1 MRVMAATPSSMASLQ
16 LGHERIS
23 VLGGGWLGLPLAQYL
38 AAQGYAVQVSRTTA
52 AGAQQVRE
60 LGLRA
65 QEVNLAAEAPLA
77 DGPFW
82 QVSTMLIAVPP
93 QAGQPEAMQVAQYQR
108 LAERLRASGVQHV
121 LYVSSTS
128 VYGDANAEVTET
140 TPLAPQKPGGQV
152 VQALEQVLQQ
162 EVAMQTT
169 VLRFGGLIGYD
180 RLPADAAAIQRRS
193 RAADTPLNVIHR
205 DDCVRIICEIVRQGA
220 WGEVFNACAD
230 AHPTRREYYATAA
243 AARGFTLPDMGPV
256 QVLPYKVVNSD
267 KLKAA
272 LSYQFLYPN
281 PLAVFDA
288 PGSPLTH

>member
-1 MRVMAATPSSMASLQ
+1 MAAIFSRVPSQSGAQ
-16 LGHERIS
+16 HIS

-38 AAQGYAVQVSRTTA
+38 AAQDYAVHVSRTTA
-52 AGAQQVRE
+52 AGVQQVQE
-60 LGLRA
+60 LGLRSH
-65 QEVNLAAEAPLA
+65 EVNLAGETLLP

-82 QVSTMLIAVPP
+82 QVPTMLIAVPP
-93 QAGQPEAMQVAQYQR
+93 QAGQPEAQQVAQYQR

-128 VYGDANAEVTET
+128 VYGEANAEVTEA

-162 EVAMQTT
+162 EPTLQTT

-180 RLPADAAAIQRRS
+180 RLPTDAAAIQRRS
-193 RAADTPLNVIHR
+193 RAADTPMNVIHR
-205 DDCVRIICEIVRQGA
+205 DDCVRIIYEIVRQEA
-220 WGEVFNACAD
+220 WGKVFNACAD
-230 AHPTRREYYATAA
+230 EHPTRRQYYAA
-243 AARGFTLPDMGPV
+243 AATARGFVLPDMGPV
-256 QVLPYKVVNSD
+256 QALPYKVVNSD

-272 LSYQFLYPN
+272 LNYQFLYPN

-288 PGSPLTH
+288 TRSPLTP

>member
-1 MRVMAATPSSMASLQ
+1 MQADDQ
-16 LGHERIS
+16 RIS

-52 AGAQQVRE
+52 AGVQQVRE
-60 LGLRA
+60 LGLGA

-82 QVSTMLIAVPP
+82 QVPTMLIAVPP
-93 QAGQPEAMQVAQYQR
+93 QAGQPAAQQVAPYQR
-108 LAERLRASGVQHV
+108 LAERLRTSGIRHV

-128 VYGDANAEVTET
+128 VYGEANAEVTEA

-152 VQALEQVLQQ
+152 VRALEEVLQQ
-162 EVAMQTT
+162 EPALQTT

-180 RLPADAAAIQRRS
+180 RLPTDAAAIGRRS
-193 RAADTPLNVIHR
+193 RAADTPMNVIHR
-205 DDCVRIICEIVRQGA
+205 DDCVRIIHEIVRQSA

-230 AHPTRREYYATAA
+230 AHPTRREYYAVAA
-243 AARGFTLPDMGPV
+243 AARGFALPDMGPV
-256 QVLPYKVVNSD
+256 QALPYKVVNSA
-267 KLKAA
+267 KLKAT
-272 LSYQFLYPN
+272 LNYQFLYPN

-288 PGSPLTH
+288 PRSPLTH